1 VGDDV
6 IHRGVLLSAS
16 LPEAM
21 RDLFTFLKP
30 DINLQLMDLG
40 TVPWWTLETVRA
52 SFLRPLT
59 VISLWL
65 DYQLWPNS
73 GFLMHLHNSL
83 WYAAVCILATMLY
96 RRFIGKLWAA
106 GLAAFLFTVD
116 LAHLNSV
123 ASLAARNIL
132 LTVFFG
138 MLTLLAHDRWRR
150 EGWRPGAFLAPLW
163 LTLALLS
170 AEAGVG
176 TTAFLGAYAI
186 FMDQGDLRKRIAS
199 LIPCAATVIIWRLI
213 YQRLGYGAWGSGFY
227 VDPGREP
234 LQFAQLVFER
244 GPLLLLG
251 QWSGL
256 DPALLVPF
264 STSTSRFVWAG
275 AVLFVTVIGAAL
287 VPLLRRYRVARFWGL
302 GMLFAVVPSCA
313 VNVPSGRLLT
323 FVGLGS
329 MGLMA
334 QFVTS
339 LLDGSEWLPIRRAWR
354 VGAWILCFAMI
365 GLHAALSP
373 LLIPFALVVQDP
385 VFRALTDIGSPS
397 NISRKDVVI
406 VNAPSPGHSIYIA
419 SAKSTQGLPTPA
431 HLRMLAPG
439 YCTVL
444 VTRVDDHTLL
454 VRPHGGYLP
463 PPGQRFAD
471 GEGSPPVI
479 HVAYAYQQG
488 DQFFRS
494 SNYPMELGQRVEL
507 TGATAEVTALT
518 PDGRPAEARIEFD
531 VPLEAQSLEWLQWD
545 WEREVYVPFQL
556 PDVGETVRIP
566 GPSEGLPVD
575 WASLRSELLSWTE

>member
-1 VGDDV
+1 VVATLFFTAADNYFSHSTDTRSAHHNWFFHA
-6 IHRGVLLSAS
+6 HRFKG
-16 LPEAM
+16 
-21 RDLFTFLKP
+21 
-30 DINLQLMDLG
+30 N
-40 TVPWWTLETVRA
+40 
-52 SFLRPLT
+52 
-59 VISLWL
+59 
-65 DYQLWPNS
+65 
-73 GFLMHLHNSL
+73 
-83 WYAAVCILATMLY
+83 YAE
-96 RRFIGKLWAA
+96 RFI
-106 GLAAFLFTVD
+106 
-116 LAHLNSV
+116 V
-123 ASLAARNIL
+123 AWKNC
-132 LTVFFG
+132 
-138 MLTLLAHDRWRR
+138 D
-150 EGWRPGAFLAPLW
+150 
-163 LTLALLS
+163 
-170 AEAGVG
+170 
-176 TTAFLGAYAI
+176 
-186 FMDQGDLRKRIAS
+186 
-199 LIPCAATVIIWRLI
+199 
-213 YQRLGYGAWGSGFY
+213 
-227 VDPGREP
+227 
-234 LQFAQLVFER
+234 
-244 GPLLLLG
+244 
-251 QWSGL
+251 
-256 DPALLVPF
+256 
-264 STSTSRFVWAG
+264 
-275 AVLFVTVIGAAL
+275 VTG
-287 VPLLRRYRVARFWGL
+287 G
-302 GMLFAVVPSCA
+302 
-313 VNVPSGRLLT
+313 
-323 FVGLGS
+323 
-329 MGLMA
+329 
-334 QFVTS
+334 
-339 LLDGSEWLPIRRAWR
+339 
-354 VGAWILCFAMI
+354 
-365 GLHAALSP
+365 
-373 LLIPFALVVQDP
+373 VVQDP